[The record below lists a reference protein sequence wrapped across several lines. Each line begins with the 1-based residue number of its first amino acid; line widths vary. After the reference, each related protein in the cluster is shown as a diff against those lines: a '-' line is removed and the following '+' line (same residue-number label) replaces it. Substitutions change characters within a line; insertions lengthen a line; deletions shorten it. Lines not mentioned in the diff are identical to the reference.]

1 MKEKRK
7 YLYVLLFE
15 GEHYCIGQ
23 TDDLVRRFRQHSD
36 QKGEGSVWTFYYKPI
51 RMVEY
56 WDLGEYTQEGA
67 IQFETELT
75 IEYMN
80 KYGIENVRGG
90 EYIFSDPDHH
100 FGLVSTKNYIFD
112 GKIIPKADNDAKG
125 AFSKVIKQLEYHSID
140 INSYVFV
147 LELTDE
153 FVYIE
158 TCRNLLKEL
167 KRHFLGKGSLW
178 SDLHRPIKLIEFFK
192 DEDLGQFH
200 PIPFQNSIVKIYM
213 NIYGWAK
220 VRGGDFRIIDEK
232 EHYNHVLKKMPEVIK

>member
-7 YLYVLLFE
+7 YLYVLLLE
-15 GEHYCIGQ
+15 REHYYIGQ
-23 TDDLVRRFRQHSD
+23 TDDLVRRFRQHSE

-100 FGLVSTKNYIFD
+100 FGLVSTKNHILD
-112 GKIIPKADNDAKG
+112 GKIIPKSDDDAKR
-125 AFSKVIKQLEYHSID
+125 AFSKVIKQFEHHSND
-140 INSYVFV
+140 IHSYVFV
-147 LELTDE
+147 LELTDG
-153 FVYIE
+153 FIYIG
-158 TCRNLLKEL
+158 TSRNLLKEL
-167 KRHFLGKGSLW
+167 KQHFLGKGSLW
-178 SDLHRPIKLIEFFK
+178 SDLHRPIKLIEFLK

-200 PIPFQNSIVKIYM
+200 PIPFQNCIVKKYG
-213 NIYGWAK
+213 NIWMGKGSW
-220 VRGGDFRIIDEK
+220 RGFQT
-232 EHYNHVLKKMPEVIK
+232 Y